1 MKTNRII
8 KILLISILSLILF
21 ACQSSAAGN
30 SISSIEDL
38 KNKRIGIKQGTIYD
52 GLTKRLFPDA
62 VYYYYNNNTDLTAA
76 LKGHKIDGFVGD
88 DAIIDEIA
96 RENPEVM
103 KIGEHVTS
111 FDVGLVFAKNEKGQK
126 LSEMMNVLLKEL
138 KESGQMDELY
148 HKWLNYDSDTGM
160 LDIDKLNGE
169 NGEIILATQTGSPP
183 FNILLNGQIAGY
195 EIELTALFCEKYGY
209 KLKIDEMYF
218 DGLLSAVQTGK
229 ADIAA
234 GGIGRTEERAKSV
247 IFSDPDAI
255 IYGSVAVLRND
266 GGSLGNFLENI
277 VSSFRSTFIV
287 EDRWKLFAEGI
298 LSTLAITIASIVFG
312 TALGFIV
319 YTNTRNNEG
328 LLLKLVRSSI
338 WIIQGMPVVVLLMV
352 LYYIIFGKVSIS
364 GFWVAI
370 VGFSLTFGC
379 AVFNMLA
386 GAVKT
391 IDKGQA
397 QAAFTLGYSEKQTFY
412 RIILPQAIRFIM
424 PSYKSE
430 IVSLI
435 KATAV
440 VGYIAVQD
448 LTKVGDQVRSR
459 TYEAFFPLIVV
470 TILYFV
476 LSGLLSVLVNR
487 IDSAFDLRKRS
498 PEQILKGVKRK

>member
-8 KILLISILSLILF
+8 KILLISFLSLILF

-38 KNKRIGIKQGTIYD
+38 RNKRIGIKQGTIYD

-148 HKWLNYDSDTGM
+148 QKWLNYDSDTGM
-160 LDIDKLNGE
+160 MDITKLSGE

-209 KLKIDEMYF
+209 RLKIDEMYF

-266 GGSLGNFLENI
+266 EGSLGNFLENI

-287 EDRWKLFAEGI
+287 EERWKLFAEGI
-298 LSTLAITIASIVFG
+298 LSTLAIAIASIVFG

-364 GFWVAI
+364 GFWVAV

-397 QAAFTLGYSEKQTFY
+397 QAAFTLGYSEKLTFY

-448 LTKVGDQVRSR
+448 LTKVGDQIRSR

-476 LSGLLSVLVNR
+476 LSGLLSALVNR

>member
-1 MKTNRII
+1 MKLKKIIRILFI
-8 KILLISILSLILF
+8 VILSSILF
-21 ACQSSAAGN
+21 ACSGLDNSQSFTT
-30 SISSIEDL
+30 IEEL
-38 KNKRIGIKQGTIYD
+38 NNRRIGIKQGTIYD

-62 VYYYYNNNTDLTAA
+62 EYFYYNNNTDLTAA
-76 LKGHKIDGFVGD
+76 LKGHKIDGFVAD
-88 DAIIDEIA
+88 DAIIDEII

-111 FDVGLVFAKNEKGQK
+111 FDVGLVFAKNDKGKK

-138 KESGQMDELY
+138 KDSGQMDELY
-148 HKWLNYDSDTGM
+148 NKWLNYDSNTEM
-160 LDIDKLNGE
+160 LDIDKLSGE
-169 NGEIILATQTGSPP
+169 NGTIILATQVGSPP
-183 FNILLNGQIAGY
+183 FNILLNGKIAGY
-195 EIELTALFCEKYGY
+195 ETELTALFCEKYGY
-209 KLKIDEMYF
+209 KLQIDEMYF

-229 ADIAA
+229 ADLAA
-234 GGIGRTEERAKSV
+234 GGIGRTEERSKSV
-247 IFSDPDAI
+247 IFSDADAI
-255 IYGSVAVLRND
+255 IYGSVAVLKNESN
-266 GGSLGNFLENI
+266 GLN
-277 VSSFRSTFIV
+277 SFVDSFINGFRGTFIV
-287 EDRWKLFAEGI
+287 EDRWKLFVEGI
-298 LSTLAITIASIVFG
+298 LSTLTITLASIIFG

-328 LLLKLVRSSI
+328 LMLKLVRSSI
-338 WIIQGMPVVVLLMV
+338 WVIQGMPVVVLLMV
-352 LYYIIFGKVSIS
+352 LYYIIFGRVSIS

-379 AVFNMLA
+379 AVFNMLS

-391 IDKGQA
+391 IDKGQT
-397 QAAFTLGYSEKQTFY
+397 QAAFTLGYPEKLSFY

-448 LTKVGDQVRSR
+448 LTKVGDQIRSR

-476 LSGLLSVLVNR
+476 LSALLSALINR
-487 IDSAFDLRKRS
+487 IDFVSDLRKRS
-498 PEQILKGVKRK
+498 PEQILKGVNRK

>member
-1 MKTNRII
+1 
-8 KILLISILSLILF
+8 
-21 ACQSSAAGN
+21 
-30 SISSIEDL
+30 
-38 KNKRIGIKQGTIYD
+38 

-62 VYYYYNNNTDLTAA
+62 QYFYYNNNTDLTAA
-76 LKGHKIDGFVGD
+76 LKGHKIDGFVAD
-88 DAIIDEIA
+88 DAIIDEII

-111 FDVGLVFAKNEKGQK
+111 FDVGLVFAKNDKGK
-126 LSEMMNVLLKEL
+126 ELAEMMNVLIKEL
-138 KESGQMDELY
+138 QDNGQLDILY
-148 HKWLNYDSDTGM
+148 QKWLNYDSDTKM
-160 LDIDKLNGE
+160 FDTDKLSGE
-169 NGEIILATQTGSPP
+169 NGTIILATQTGSPP

-195 EIELTALFCEKYGY
+195 ETELVALFCEKYGY
-209 KLKIDEMYF
+209 KLQVDEMYF
-218 DGLLSAVQTGK
+218 DGLLPAVQTGK

-234 GGIGRTEERAKSV
+234 GGIGRTEERSKSV
-247 IFSDPDAI
+247 TFSDADAV

-266 GGSLGNFLENI
+266 VSGLDGFIDSL
-277 VSSFRSTFIV
+277 VSGFKGTFIV
-287 EDRWKLFAEGI
+287 EDRWKMFVEGI
-298 LSTLAITIASIVFG
+298 ISTMAITVISILFG

-328 LLLKLVRSSI
+328 LLLKLVRFSI
-338 WIIQGMPVVVLLMV
+338 WVIQGMPMVVLLMV

-364 GFWVAI
+364 GFWVSI

-379 AVFNMLA
+379 AVFNMLT

-397 QAAFTLGYSEKQTFY
+397 QAAFTLGYSEKMTFY
-412 RIILPQAIRFIM
+412 KIILPQAIRYIM
-424 PSYKSE
+424 PSYKAE

-459 TYEAFFPLIVV
+459 TYEAFFPLIIV

-476 LSGLLSVLVNR
+476 LAAILSAFINR
-487 IDSAFDLRKRS
+487 IDFVSDRRKRS
-498 PEQILKGVKRK
+498 PEQILKGVDRK